1 MIPDLR
7 RFTTPDLCRFMTPD
21 LRRFMIPDLRR
32 FTTRSSQVH
41 DSRRFT
47 DSITLQWTVDSR
59 EIASF
64 SYYFRILFENL
75 FHEIRQTQRFEG
87 VWFFLNSPTL
97 APRGSGL
104 TPTIRFHEN
113 FRILVKNVTFGTSE
127 WTRVLREFRNG

>member
-1 MIPDLR
+1 MISDLHRFMIPDLR

-47 DSITLQWTVDSR
+47 NSITLQWTVDSR
-59 EIASF
+59 EIAKF

-75 FHEIRQTQRFEG
+75 FHEIRQTRRFEG
-87 VWFFLNSPTL
+87 VWFFLNSPTTTSKVHNCIKILSTIHNL
-97 APRGSGL
+97 AA
-104 TPTIRFHEN
+104 
-113 FRILVKNVTFGTSE
+113 VT
-127 WTRVLREFRNG
+127 